1 MATFFDLIIGNIRT
15 CIVLLQMVCVIIV
28 ITYLIMRSRFFIDF
42 QNRAL
47 TWKSSILMI
56 LLFGLVSI
64 YGTESGIYAFGA
76 QINIRDLGPM
86 AAGLTCGP
94 LVGLGAG
101 IIGGLYR
108 YFITGGISQ
117 LACTIAAIIA
127 GLIGGAVYLLNKKQF
142 IGVKGAILIAGCMEL
157 IHMGLVLLL
166 GKPFDQAVALVSQV
180 ILPMTIANMAGIGI
194 FSFIYMNLI
203 QERETANERDR
214 IKTDLQR
221 KQAELSIARD
231 IQLSFLPDTIPSING
246 YQISPV
252 SLPAR
257 EVGGDFYDVIIP
269 VSQDKIGILI
279 ADVSGKG
286 VPAALFM
293 ALSRTITR
301 ANATWHKSAV
311 SVITET
317 NTMICA
323 DARSGM
329 FVTLFFGVLSPDR
342 RTFTYVNAGHNHPL
356 IFKDDGSREELT
368 TTGPALGIMDD
379 VLYTEQTTTINPGDV
394 MVMYTD
400 GVTESVNRNNE
411 EFGVER
417 LESIVHEHRCSSAEE
432 IRDAIIREVN
442 VYTDGQDQFDDITII
457 IMKGEEH
464 GSSCSEI

>member
-1 MATFFDLIIGNIRT
+1 MTTFFELITGNIRT

-28 ITYLIMRSRFFIDF
+28 ITYLIMRSRFFTDF

-47 TWKSSILMI
+47 TWKSSFLMI
-56 LLFGLVSI
+56 LLFGLVSR
-64 YGTESGIYAFGA
+64 YGTESGIYVFGA

-94 LVGLGAG
+94 VVGLGAG
-101 IIGGLYR
+101 LIGGMYR
-108 YFITGGISQ
+108 FFIAGGISQ
-117 LACTIAAIIA
+117 VACTSAAIIA
-127 GLIGGAVYLLNKKQF
+127 GLLGGAIYLFNKKQF
-142 IGVKGAILIAGCMEL
+142 IGIKGAVVIAGCMEL

-166 GKPFDQAVALVSQV
+166 GRPFEQAAALVSQV
-180 ILPMTIANMAGIGI
+180 VIPMTIANMVGIGI
-194 FSFIYMNLI
+194 FSFIYINLI
-203 QERETANERDR
+203 QERATANERDR
-214 IKTDLQR
+214 IRADLQR

-231 IQLSFLPDTIPSING
+231 IQLSFLPDTIPSIRG
-246 YQISPV
+246 YQISPL

-269 VSQDKIGILI
+269 VSKDKVGILI

-311 SVITET
+311 SVIAET

-329 FVTLFFGVLSPDR
+329 FVTLFFGVLNPER
-342 RTFTYVNAGHNHPL
+342 RTFTYVNAGHNHP
-356 IFKDDGSREELT
+356 IVFRVDGSREELI
-368 TTGPALGIMDD
+368 TTGPALGIMEDAG
-379 VLYTEQTTTINPGDV
+379 YNEQITTINQGDIL
-394 MVMYTD
+394 VMYTD
-400 GVTESVNRNNE
+400 GVTESVNRINE

-417 LESIVHEHRCSSAEE
+417 LESVVQQHRSCPAEE
-432 IRDAIIREVN
+432 IRDAIIGAVTE
-442 VYTDGQDQFDDITII
+442 YSDGQDQFDDITII
-457 IMKGEEH
+457 VMKGEP
-464 GSSCSEI
+464 GSSDIQ